1 MKKETKNKHSQLA
14 NNLMFYIYEYIE
26 TNINIDELSLEFGVS
41 KFHFHRIFKEQMGMN
56 IYEVIKSIRLQKAS
70 NLLIT
75 NKFSTITQIA
85 NMCGYHSQSSFIR
98 AFKNR
103 FNQTPTIW
111 RHGGYKDYSDEILNT
126 LQSPFLLNTDFSYL
140 EPKIIKTEPKR
151 LYYIR
156 QKGYNKKST
165 IQTWQKLM
173 TWVYSNNIENY
184 EQIGIYHDNP
194 IITPLED
201 CFYVAS
207 ISLGLDKDV
216 VKTALSYFEI
226 PSDVCASFYV
236 ECEYEDIL
244 RLIQWVYHEW
254 LPNSGFE
261 TTPNPSYVILEK
273 NHFLDK
279 TEHFKFIY
287 NIPIRYII
295 N

>member
-1 MKKETKNKHSQLA
+1 MKKITKNKHSQLA

-41 KFHFHRIFKEQMGMN
+41 KFHFHRLFKEQIGMN

-103 FNQTPTIW
+103 FKQTPTFW
-111 RHGGYKDYSDEILNT
+111 RHGGYKRYSNEILNT
-126 LQSPFLLNTDFSYL
+126 LHVSSFSSVDFSYL
-140 EPKIIKTEPKR
+140 QPEIIKTKPKR

-156 QKGYNKKST
+156 QKGYDAKST
-165 IQTWQKLM
+165 KQTWQKLM
-173 TWVYSNNIENY
+173 TWVYTNDILEY

-194 IITPLED
+194 IITPPKE
-201 CFYVAS
+201 CFYVAGIAQNHS
-207 ISLGLDKDV
+207 EKLIKTSLP
-216 VKTALSYFEI
+216 YFDI
-226 PSDVCASFYV
+226 PVDICASFKV
-236 ECEYEDIL
+236 TCKEKDVL

-254 LPNSGFE
+254 LPNSGYE
-261 TTPNPSYVILEK
+261 TTPNPSYIVFEK
-273 NHFLDK
+273 NHFWGEKKDC
-279 TEHFKFIY
+279 KFTY
-287 NIPIRYII
+287 NIPIRYI
-295 N
+295 